1 MPETDKFMSD
11 GVGNGFPYCA
21 EKVDVSGY
29 DYWTTLGGYNKDDA
43 DALIEPTGIAES
55 LEKAMKLYWN
65 YNGHSVEFADL
76 SPETL
81 TIDIEQG
88 VFENGSDA
96 APFEPRDRICKTSGW
111 DFDQTN
117 YPEGGDET
125 IWADISPIRMYN
137 GSTDNEDNFVGYG
150 IFGRADVFDSPF
162 LATNEWES
170 FAFLSYIDGDPGTSD
185 RTTYEYNDAIDGM
198 WLVAV
203 AYGGDYPP
211 VIDGLTVD
219 FIWDEGSITFTYK
232 DFDFYTYPS

>member
-1 MPETDKFMSD
+1 MPETTKFFSD
-11 GVGNGFPYCA
+11 GMGNGFPFCLKK
-21 EKVDVSGY
+21 EDVSGY
-29 DYWTTLGGYNKDDA
+29 DYWTTLGGYNKNDA

-117 YPEGGDET
+117 YPDDDG
-125 IWADISPIRMYN
+125 ILININPIRMYN
-137 GSTDNEDNFVGYG
+137 GSTDDEDNFVGYG
-150 IFGRADVFDSPF
+150 IFGWADVFDAPF
-162 LATNEWES
+162 LATNEFES
-170 FAFLSYIDGDPGTSD
+170 FAFLSYIDGVSGSGE
-185 RTTYEYNDAIDGM
+185 TYEYNDAIDGM
-198 WLVAV
+198 WLVAA
-203 AYGGDYPP
+203 AYGGDDPP

-232 DFDFYTYPS
+232 DFDFYTYPA